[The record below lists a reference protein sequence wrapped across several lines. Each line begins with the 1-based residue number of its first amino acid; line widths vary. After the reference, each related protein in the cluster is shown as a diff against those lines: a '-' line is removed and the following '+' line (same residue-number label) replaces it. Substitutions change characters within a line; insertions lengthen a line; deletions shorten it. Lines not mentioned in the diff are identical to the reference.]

1 LKLHRVLIEEAVNA
15 IHEIFTT
22 DLYADKVIEKY
33 LRNHRN
39 WGSRDRKFFAES
51 VYDIVRWWRALT
63 HQMFKKD
70 LNKPTPRQIWLI
82 WAVWWKNQGNAIPNW
97 EEFSDFPKD
106 FDSDNQKKIE
116 LDGAIRESYPQWL
129 WDRGLQEVGERWPQI
144 AHKMN
149 EQADVFLRVNTLRA
163 SNQEVLQELRI
174 NENIECTLV
183 KGFESCIQLD
193 ERRNVFSTKAF
204 HEGLFEVQDAAS
216 QHIAPFVEVEPGQ
229 RVIDAC
235 AGAGGKSLHLACL
248 MRNKGKIIAMDLHN
262 WKLEELSTRAKRN
275 KIDIIETRVIE
286 SSKTIKRLAET
297 ADRVLLDVPCSGVGV
312 LRRNPDAKWKIK
324 PEEIDRL
331 VKVQAEILESYSRMV
346 KPGGKLV
353 YATCSIFKCENQDQI
368 DNFLSKHGD
377 KWILEESMTLDPDK
391 TGFDGFFAARLKRL
405 PK

>member
-1 LKLHRVLIEEAVNA
+1 
-15 IHEIFTT
+15 
-22 DLYADKVIEKY
+22 
-33 LRNHRN
+33 
-39 WGSRDRKFFAES
+39 
-51 VYDIVRWWRALT
+51 
-63 HQMFKKD
+63 
-70 LNKPTPRQIWLI
+70 
-82 WAVWWKNQGNAIPNW
+82 
-97 EEFSDFPKD
+97 
-106 FDSDNQKKIE
+106 
-116 LDGAIRESYPQWL
+116 
-129 WDRGLQEVGERWPQI
+129 
-144 AHKMN
+144 MN